1 MLAEILHPPPVT
13 VAQGTSVQVA
23 RRTAGFI
30 ADHLT
35 EPDLSTAVM
44 ATALGFNADY
54 LGVRFVPPSTRRL
67 PTTSIACES
76 TGPGC
81 SFDQP
86 AGPFSGWPQTSA
98 STTIDTS
105 AGSSNGPSVS
115 RPDSSSVCDHLANL
129 VCRSAAILA
138 PKTRNAGY
146 GILARL
152 EQNRAERHPHG
163 GYIPGRISAA
173 SPNSCSDSRRTAS
186 S

>member
-1 MLAEILHPPPVT
+1 MGARVLPAPSEGSVVRPERLRRLFEDLLEDQQEGNLTRAASLGYLQLMLAEILHPPPVT

-115 RPDSSSVCDHLANL
+115 RP
-129 VCRSAAILA
+129 RQFQ
-138 PKTRNAGY
+138 
-146 GILARL
+146 RL
-152 EQNRAERHPHG
+152 RPSG
-163 GYIPGRISAA
+163 
-173 SPNSCSDSRRTAS
+173 
-186 S
+186 